1 MCTITSV
8 FQTISY
14 CIKRRGFSRFT
25 HTSARMKCNIK
36 THLNRSLASAKE
48 LYVTTNSKCRIRFIL
63 KIIMK
68 SVPCNGSGWACC
80 FAILHRSVKLVAH

>member
-1 MCTITSV
+1 M
-8 FQTISY
+8 
-14 CIKRRGFSRFT
+14 KR
-25 HTSARMKCNIK
+25 NIK

-68 SVPCNGSGWACC
+68 SVPYNGSGQVDGRVALQFYTQVPNW
-80 FAILHRSVKLVAH
+80 LHISAKIDPQSQSASVTTI

>member
-1 MCTITSV
+1 M
-8 FQTISY
+8 
-14 CIKRRGFSRFT
+14 KR
-25 HTSARMKCNIK
+25 NIK

-68 SVPCNGSGWACC
+68 SVPYNGSGQVDGRVALQVYTQVPNW
-80 FAILHRSVKLVAH
+80 LHISAKIDPQSQSASVTTI